1 MLETQLNLCAPV
13 GVDKRSVDTW
23 MQPTQFRMH
32 VSTGAPPDMFATQGQ
47 NWGFPTYQWSEMEK
61 DGYSF
66 WRRRLTHMSQCATFC
81 SNFRAISRSTAFF
94 HSKGLQRADSGDE
107 HPQEGHTCKFHLKSR
122 SMFLFNHQQWCAA
135 ANYCRPHL
143 CEAMNIAWRR

>member
-1 MLETQLNLCAPV
+1 MGVPCSSDVYLTIAARFRCVRCTKPCCHVCIAHSWLSVVDHHVNESLVLETQLNLCAPV
-13 GVDKRSVDTW
+13 GVDKRSVDAW

-66 WRRRLTHMSQCATFC
+66 WRRRLTHMSQ
-81 SNFRAISRSTAFF
+81 
-94 HSKGLQRADSGDE
+94 
-107 HPQEGHTCKFHLKSR
+107 
-122 SMFLFNHQQWCAA
+122 
-135 ANYCRPHL
+135 
-143 CEAMNIAWRR
+143 